1 MVAAAWAVVF
11 LMGSVRLGRYLAM
24 RRRPVAAQ
32 QAGALPMISHQ
43 NGLLSSPVTAG
54 PSEAEALR
62 ERERLRREL
71 LKRIINEETRR
82 QSSRGTSR

>member
-1 MVAAAWAVVF
+1 
-11 LMGSVRLGRYLAM
+11 
-24 RRRPVAAQ
+24 
-32 QAGALPMISHQ
+32 MISHQ
-43 NGLLSSPVTAG
+43 NGLLSPPANAV
-54 PSEAEALR
+54 PPEPEALR

>member
-1 MVAAAWAVVF
+1 
-11 LMGSVRLGRYLAM
+11 M

-43 NGLLSSPVTAG
+43 NGLLSPPANAVPTE
-54 PSEAEALR
+54 PEALR

-71 LKRIINEETRR
+71 LKRIINQETRR

>member
-1 MVAAAWAVVF
+1 VTAAAWAIIF
-11 LMGSVRLGRYLAM
+11 LMAALLLGRYQAM

-43 NGLLSSPVTAG
+43 NGLLSPASTAV
-54 PSEAEALR
+54 STEAEALR

-71 LKRIINEETRR
+71 LKRIINRETRR
-82 QSSRGTSR
+82 QSTRGTSR